1 MPPVVVV
8 RQLPDMG
15 HGGWTRCGTV
25 GRMSTAMA
33 NPQGNH
39 LVPLGNGPVATV
51 YAGAGV
57 AYKVFPVALDRRT
70 RGALEREVGKWRRVP
85 FTPVVRGV
93 EELADGVTAV
103 CSELCRYSLAARVR
117 HEGALPVA
125 EVLDLGQVLAEALA
139 AAHAAGLV
147 HGGVTATN
155 VLFRASGE
163 PVLADGGLVARR
175 AFPSDPPADFAAPE
189 TVRDAVRDTRTDLYG
204 LGAVLYL
211 ALTGEVPYPARMGER
226 AEEHLLRVLGAP
238 VPEVT
243 RSDVPAGLSDLVRAL
258 LAREPDARP
267 TEVAAR
273 LAAIAGVGFDDFAD
287 TTYFSTTTAAG
298 APFTSMPAAPAPSP
312 YAPPPGQSP
321 YAPPPPVHTPPAVQP
336 PVASP
341 EPAPPAPP
349 LVAAESAPVP
359 GEPPFA
365 APSVGAEPASPPA
378 QPPSASPG
386 PVPPVP
392 PVAPEPAPPAA
403 QSPFGPP
410 VRPEPAPPATPLP
423 FTPPSGPNPPANE
436 VPAASLP
443 HQAGPPVVER
453 FLASTPPTTTP
464 PHESPLTAVPP
475 APPVRTPLAEVKPT
489 GKKPDRTGR
498 LGLVAGVAGAL
509 ALFAAAPFLLL
520 GEDAPPPAPAAPTMN
535 SPAGNGAVQIELEV
549 VEDTGDQVRLA
560 WRSSA
565 KLDYVVIVAP
575 DGRPN
580 RATVQLREQTTQ
592 IPVEPG
598 RGYCFE
604 VQGTD
609 GEHVYVSPP
618 KGIRKA
624 VCTK

>member
-1 MPPVVVV
+1 
-8 RQLPDMG
+8 
-15 HGGWTRCGTV
+15 
-25 GRMSTAMA
+25 MSTAMA

-51 YAGAGV
+51 YAGAGS

-70 RGALEREVGKWRRVP
+70 RTALEREIGKWRRVP

-103 CSELCRYSLAARVR
+103 CSELCRHSLAARVR

-155 VLFRASGE
+155 VLFRPFGE
-163 PVLADGGLVARR
+163 PVLADGGLVVRR
-175 AFPSDPPADFAAPE
+175 AFPSDPPVDFAAPE
-189 TVRDAVRDTRTDLYG
+189 TVRDAVRDARTDLYG

-211 ALTGEVPYPARMGER
+211 ALTGEVPYPGRMGER

-243 RSDVPAGLSDLVRAL
+243 RPDLPAGLSDLVRAL

-267 TEVAAR
+267 TDVAAR

-287 TTYFSTTTAAG
+287 TTYSPTGTAAG
-298 APFTSMPAAPAPSP
+298 FPNATAGGPPFIPMP
-312 YAPPPGQSP
+312 
-321 YAPPPPVHTPPAVQP
+321 T
-336 PVASP
+336 
-341 EPAPPAPP
+341 APPAPP
-349 LVAAESAPVP
+349 PFAPSGDTVFAP
-359 GEPPFA
+359 PAQLSFGPPPLGAQPTPSPFA
-365 APSVGAEPASPPA
+365 APPTPDAPAFVPASEEPATSPP
-378 QPPSASPG
+378 
-386 PVPPVP
+386 
-392 PVAPEPAPPAA
+392 
-403 QSPFGPP
+403 
-410 VRPEPAPPATPLP
+410 R
-423 FTPPSGPNPPANE
+423 
-436 VPAASLP
+436 
-443 HQAGPPVVER
+443 QADSPVVER
-453 FLASTPPTTTP
+453 FLTATPPATDP
-464 PHESPLTAVPP
+464 SHESYLAVPP
-475 APPVRTPLAEVKPT
+475 APPVRMPLAEVKPSE
-489 GKKPDRTGR
+489 KKPHRTGR
-498 LGLVAGVAGAL
+498 VGLVAGIAGAL
-509 ALFAAAPFLLL
+509 ALFAAAPFLLF
-520 GEDAPPPAPAAPTMN
+520 GQDSPPPAPAAPTMN
-535 SPAGNGAVQIELEV
+535 SPTGNAAVQIELEV

-575 DGRPN
+575 EGQPN
-580 RATVQLREQTTQ
+580 RATVQMRVLTTE

-609 GEHVYVSPP
+609 GDHTYVSQP
-618 KGIRKA
+618 KSIRDA
-624 VCTK
+624 VCAR

>member
-1 MPPVVVV
+1 
-8 RQLPDMG
+8 
-15 HGGWTRCGTV
+15 
-25 GRMSTAMA
+25 MSTAMA

-51 YAGAGV
+51 YAGAGT

-70 RGALEREVGKWRRVP
+70 RVALEREIGKWRRVP

-175 AFPSDPPADFAAPE
+175 AFPTDPPVDFAAPE
-189 TVRDAVRDTRTDLYG
+189 TVRDAVRDARTDLYG

-211 ALTGEVPYPARMGER
+211 ALTGEVPYPGRMGER

-243 RSDVPAGLSDLVRAL
+243 RADVPAGLADLVRAL
-258 LAREPDARP
+258 LAGEPDARP
-267 TEVAAR
+267 TDVAAR

-287 TTYFSTTTAAG
+287 TTYAPAPNLPFTMPTTA
-298 APFTSMPAAPAPSP
+298 PAAPTSSP
-312 YAPPPGQSP
+312 YAPPPTSSP
-321 YAPPPPVHTPPAVQP
+321 YAPPNHTPPAPP
-336 PVASP
+336 PVGTGSAPVPVAPPLGPPPGHLPPVEPSFGP
-341 EPAPPAPP
+341 PAPGSVQPAPPA
-349 LVAAESAPVP
+349 E
-359 GEPPFA
+359 
-365 APSVGAEPASPPA
+365 
-378 QPPSASPG
+378 
-386 PVPPVP
+386 
-392 PVAPEPAPPAA
+392 
-403 QSPFGPP
+403 SPFGPP
-410 VRPEPAPPATPLP
+410 
-423 FTPPSGPNPPANE
+423 PSPSAHLPANE
-436 VPAASLP
+436 VPPSTPP
-443 HQAGPPVVER
+443 HQTGSPVVER
-453 FLASTPPTTTP
+453 FPASTPPPFNPPPFTP
-464 PHESPLTAVPP
+464 PPFTPPASTSPASDPPETYLAVPP
-475 APPVRTPLAEVKPT
+475 APPVRMPLAEVKPT
-489 GKKPDRTGR
+489 GKKSDRAGR
-498 LGLVAGVAGAL
+498 LGLVAGIVGAL

-520 GEDAPPPAPAAPTMN
+520 GEDEPPPAPAAPTMN
-535 SPAGNGAVQIELEV
+535 SPDGNGAVQIELEV

-560 WRSSA
+560 WRSSVE
-565 KLDYVVIVAP
+565 LDYVVIVAP
-575 DGRPN
+575 EGQPN

-592 IPVEPG
+592 ITVEPG
-598 RGYCFE
+598 RKYCFE

-609 GEHVYVSPP
+609 RDNVYVSQP
-618 KGIRKA
+618 KGIRDA
-624 VCTK
+624 VCGR